1 MSIDGRRLARAVVLS
16 VWAGFFIWL
25 RTTGEVTRYLGPRTY
40 WVATFGGVILAA
52 GALIHLATV
61 RTEHRSS
68 PVRVREGLGMLL
80 LTLPVLAVVMVPSA
94 DLGALAASR
103 RNAATGI
110 ASVSSIVPDPDTERA
125 VQFLDIHYA
134 NQSESYAGAM
144 GIVDG
149 LEIALTGF
157 VTHPS
162 GLDDGTFALTRFYVS
177 CCAADAIPYSVTIGG
192 QTDFPD
198 DQWLRVT
205 GSLVNEAGRFVLLP
219 SRIARVAEPKNP
231 YLY

>member
-1 MSIDGRRLARAVVLS
+1 MSIDGRRLARAIVLS

-40 WVATFGGVILAA
+40 WVATFGGIVLVA
-52 GALIHLATV
+52 GALIHFATL
-61 RTEHRSS
+61 RTQRRSS
-68 PVRVREGLGMLL
+68 PMTIREGLGMLL
-80 LTLPVLAVVMVPSA
+80 ITLPVLAVVIVPSA

-103 RNAATGI
+103 RSAATGI
-110 ASVSSIVPDPDTERA
+110 ASVSSIVPEPDTERE
-125 VQFLDIHYA
+125 VQFIDIHYA

-144 GIVDG
+144 GIVEG
-149 LEIALTGF
+149 LEIELTGF
-157 VTHPS
+157 ATHPS
-162 GLDDGTFALTRFYVS
+162 GPDNGTFALTRFYVS

-192 QTDFPD
+192 EADYPD

-205 GSLVNEAGRFVLLP
+205 GSLVKEDGRFLLEP
-219 SRIARVAEPKNP
+219 AKIARVVEPKNP